1 VVLVNLV
8 LLLELLPAF
17 QPALT
22 SKSYVV
28 LVCNKKKAQC
38 HDEDDHA
45 GQEVRHPPIT
55 RKAIAEAGSTGSRGG
70 WRENS
75 LRWLLGIWLQIH

>member
-1 VVLVNLV
+1 V
-8 LLLELLPAF
+8 LLLALIPAF

-28 LVCNKKKAQC
+28 LVCNEKKAEC

-45 GQEVRHPPIT
+45 DQEVKNPPIT
-55 RKAIAEAGSTGSRGG
+55 TKTIAEAGSTGSRRG
-70 WRENS
+70 W
-75 LRWLLGIWLQIH
+75 